1 MGMTMGMCVGD
12 IVRSH
17 ARHYPNLTAVVH
29 GDLRHTWKELDQ
41 RTNRLANGL
50 LKLGLRKGDRLAIL
64 SPNTLHYWELFFG
77 LGKSGIIGVPLNVR
91 LHVHELRDYLRYTGP
106 RALVASPRLLD
117 TAEQLMADV
126 PSLEHLIVLPGGD
139 RGLGYEEV
147 LASGAADDVPVSLAV
162 DDLYMLCATSGTT
175 GTAKAAMMTHHNA
188 VQGILLYLA
197 EGINVQPGNA
207 ALQVI
212 PMYFN
217 AGGPAQMYQFGKAGT
232 GVILE
237 EFSPS
242 NFLQAVQE
250 HRITHTILV
259 PTMLNMIVNHPEV
272 ERYDVSSIRCIIM
285 GGSPLPAP
293 LLRRGREIFGDVFFP
308 RYGMTETYSLGLLL
322 DRQDQHSDGP
332 ERLTRRLKSAGKPEP
347 GMECRVVNEQG
358 EDVAWGSGEAGE
370 ILLRGPTVCRG
381 YWNLPEETANA
392 LRDGWMHTG
401 DMATVDEDGYIYI
414 VDRKKDIIITGGINV
429 YSVEI
434 EQVIATHPAV
444 SMVAVIGV
452 PDEQW
457 GEAIQACVVLKPGQ
471 TTTEE
476 EIIRWCRDRLAS
488 YKKPKYVQFLTDM
501 PLSGTGKILKRVLR
515 ERYWAGLDRKI

>member
-1 MGMTMGMCVGD
+1 
-12 IVRSH
+12 
-17 ARHYPNLTAVVH
+17 
-29 GDLRHTWKELDQ
+29 
-41 RTNRLANGL
+41 
-50 LKLGLRKGDRLAIL
+50 
-64 SPNTLHYWELFFG
+64 
-77 LGKSGIIGVPLNVR
+77 
-91 LHVHELRDYLRYTGP
+91 
-106 RALVASPRLLD
+106 
-117 TAEQLMADV
+117 
-126 PSLEHLIVLPGGD
+126 
-139 RGLGYEEV
+139 
-147 LASGAADDVPVSLAV
+147 
-162 DDLYMLCATSGTT
+162 
-175 GTAKAAMMTHHNA
+175 
-188 VQGILLYLA
+188 
-197 EGINVQPGNA
+197 
-207 ALQVI
+207 
-212 PMYFN
+212 
-217 AGGPAQMYQFGKAGT
+217 
-232 GVILE
+232 
-237 EFSPS
+237 
-242 NFLQAVQE
+242 
-250 HRITHTILV
+250 
-259 PTMLNMIVNHPEV
+259 
-272 ERYDVSSIRCIIM
+272 M